1 MRFFRFAT
9 IDLRPLRHRDFS
21 LLMAGQL
28 VSYLGTQFTVV
39 ALPFQVFQ
47 LTARRRRGV
56 ADRSGHVLG

>member
-1 MRFFRFAT
+1 MAIAVRVFRFAT

-28 VSYLGTQFTVV
+28 ISYLGTQFTVV

-47 LTARRRRGV
+47 LSHSPLQISTNSSR
-56 ADRSGHVLG
+56 